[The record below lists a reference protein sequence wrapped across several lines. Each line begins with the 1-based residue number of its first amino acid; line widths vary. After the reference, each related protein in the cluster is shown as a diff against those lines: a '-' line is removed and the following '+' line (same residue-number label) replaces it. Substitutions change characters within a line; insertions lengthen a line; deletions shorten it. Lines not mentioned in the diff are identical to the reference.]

1 MYVTVVQ
8 LVAAIVLLIWA
19 VRMVRTA
26 VERSYSTQLRR
37 VLAFA
42 SSSKLAAATSGT
54 AMAIALQ
61 SSTAAALLAIGF
73 AGSGLMTAST
83 GIAVQLGAAFGSAL
97 VASVL
102 SLDLSWLTPLLILA
116 GGGLFLKGT
125 SRQTRQLGRLILGLA
140 FTLISLQ
147 MMSEATAAWRD
158 SPVLEMA
165 VRYLRSDL
173 ITAFLLAALLGWAI
187 HSSVAAILLIASFS
201 AHGLIPVEM
210 GAALVLGVNTGGA
223 LITVILTRAMDVR
236 ARRIALGNLLFQVIV
251 AVVLLLVLQFLR
263 PPLGWVESLPG
274 SDVIAFHVAFNLF
287 RVAVCLPFT
296 GQMANL
302 TERLLKPAPSET
314 MDVARLRQPALIQEA
329 KANPDIAL
337 ASATREL
344 LRMSEL
350 VEVMLQPVMDIYQSG
365 DKIAIKQIKELE
377 AEVNK
382 SNSDIKLYLASLD
395 WDSMDANQKRRGQ
408 ELTSFAINLEQAG
421 DIVAKQLLKLAE
433 QKCER
438 NVKFSDQGWQEL
450 TDLHGRVLGNMQ
462 LSLNVLVSEDRDSA
476 RQLIEEKDDIG
487 AFERESI
494 ARHLTRLRAGTPA
507 SRESSDL
514 HLETVHALK
523 RINSA
528 LSGIAYSILSE
539 SGDLLDSRL
548 SKAAGAP

>member
-1 MYVTVVQ
+1 MYLTVVH

-42 SSSKLAAATSGT
+42 SSNKLAAAASGAT
-54 AMAIALQ
+54 MAIALQ

-73 AGSGLMTAST
+73 AGSGLMTSAT
-83 GIAVQLGAAFGSAL
+83 GIAVQLGAALGSAL

-102 SLDLSWLTPLLILA
+102 SLDLSWLIPVLVIA
-116 GGGLFLKGT
+116 GGGLFLRGHARHTK
-125 SRQTRQLGRLILGLA
+125 QLGRLILGLA

-165 VRYLRSDL
+165 VHYLRSDL
-173 ITAFLLAALLGWAI
+173 ITAFLLAALFGWAI
-187 HSSVAAILLIASFS
+187 HSSVAAILLMASFS

-210 GAALVLGVNTGGA
+210 SAAVVLGVNTGGA
-223 LITVILTRAMDVR
+223 LITVLLTRAMDVR
-236 ARRIALGNLLFQVIV
+236 ARRIALGNFIFQVVV
-251 AVVLLLVLQFLR
+251 AVVLLLILQFIR
-263 PPLGWVESLPG
+263 PPLEFIHVLPG
-274 SDVIAFHVAFNLF
+274 SDVIAFHIAFNLF

-296 GQMANL
+296 DQMARL
-302 TERLLKPAPSET
+302 TENLLKPAQSET
-314 MDVARLRQPALIQEA
+314 MDVARLRQPALIREA

-365 DKIAIKQIKELE
+365 DKLAIKQIKELG

-382 SNSDIKLYLASLD
+382 SNSDIKLYLAGLD
-395 WDSMDANQKRRGQ
+395 WDAMDANQKRRGQ
-408 ELTSFAINLEQAG
+408 ELTNFAINLEQAG
-421 DIVAKQLLKLAE
+421 DIVAKQLIKLAE
-433 QKCER
+433 QKYGQ
-438 NVKFSDQGWQEL
+438 NIKFSDQGWQEL
-450 TDLHGRVLGNMQ
+450 TDLHARVLGNMQ
-462 LSLNVLVSEDRDSA
+462 LSLNVLVSQDRDSA
-476 RQLIEEKDDIG
+476 RQLIEEKDEIG

-494 ARHLTRLRAGTPA
+494 ARHLTRLRTGSAT
-507 SRESSDL
+507 SRESSDV

-528 LSGIAYSILSE
+528 FSGIAYSILSD

>member
-263 PPLGWVESLPG
+263 PPLGWVEALPG
-274 SDVIAFHVAFNLF
+274 SDVIVFHVAFNLF

>member
-1 MYVTVVQ
+1 MYLTVVH

-37 VLAFA
+37 VLNFA
-42 SSSKLAAATSGT
+42 SSSKLAAAGSGAT
-54 AMAIALQ
+54 MAIALQ

-73 AGSGLMTAST
+73 AGSGLMTSAT
-83 GIAVQLGAAFGSAL
+83 GIAVQLGAALGSAL
-97 VASVL
+97 VASIL
-102 SLDLSWLTPLLILA
+102 SMDLSWLTPLLVIL
-116 GGGLFLKGT
+116 GGLLFFKGNA
-125 SRQTRQLGRLILGLA
+125 RQTKQLGRLVMGLA

-158 SPVLEMA
+158 SPVLEMG
-165 VRYLRSDL
+165 VTYLRNDL

-187 HSSVAAILLIASFS
+187 HSSVAAVLLIASFS
-201 AHGLIPVEM
+201 THGLIPVEM
-210 GAALVLGVNTGGA
+210 AAALVLGVNTGGA
-223 LITVILTRAMDVR
+223 FITVLLTRAMDVR
-236 ARRIALGNLLFQVIV
+236 ARRIALGNMLFQVVV
-251 AVVLLLVLQFLR
+251 AVALLLVLQFTR
-263 PPLGWVESLPG
+263 PPLNWVTALPG
-274 SDVIAFHVAFNLF
+274 SDVIAFHVAFNLL

-296 GQMANL
+296 GQMARL
-302 TERLLKPAPSET
+302 TERLLKPAPNET
-314 MDVARLRQPALIQEA
+314 MDVARLRQPALIREA

-350 VEVMLQPVMDIYQSG
+350 VEVMLQPVMNIYQTG
-365 DKIAIKQIKELE
+365 DKVAIKQIKELE

-382 SNSDIKLYLASLD
+382 ANSDIKLYLASLD
-395 WDSMDANQKRRGQ
+395 WDGMDEGQKRRGQ
-408 ELTSFAINLEQAG
+408 ELTSFAINMEQAG

-438 NVKFSDQGWQEL
+438 NIKFSDQGWKEL
-450 TDLHGRVLGNMQ
+450 TDLHARVLDNLQ

-476 RQLIEEKDDIG
+476 RQLIEEKDEIG

-494 ARHLTRLRAGTPA
+494 ARHLTRLRSGTAA

>member
-1 MYVTVVQ
+1 MYLTVVH

-37 VLAFA
+37 VLNFA
-42 SSSKLAAATSGT
+42 SSSKLAAAGSGAT
-54 AMAIALQ
+54 MAIALQ

-73 AGSGLMTAST
+73 AGSGLMTSAT
-83 GIAVQLGAAFGSAL
+83 GIAVQLGAALGSAL
-97 VASVL
+97 VASIL
-102 SLDLSWLTPLLILA
+102 SMDLSWLTPLLVIL
-116 GGGLFLKGT
+116 GGLLFFKGNA
-125 SRQTRQLGRLILGLA
+125 RQTKQLGRLVMGLA

-158 SPVLEMA
+158 SPVLEMG
-165 VRYLRSDL
+165 VTYLRNDL

-187 HSSVAAILLIASFS
+187 HSSVAAVLLIASFS
-201 AHGLIPVEM
+201 THGLIPVEM
-210 GAALVLGVNTGGA
+210 AAALVLGVNTGGA
-223 LITVILTRAMDVR
+223 FITVILTRAMDVR
-236 ARRIALGNLLFQVIV
+236 ARRIALGNMLFQVVV
-251 AVVLLLVLQFLR
+251 AVALLLVLQFIR
-263 PPLGWVESLPG
+263 PPLNWVTTLPG
-274 SDVIAFHVAFNLF
+274 SDVIAFHVAFNLL

-296 GQMANL
+296 GQMARL
-302 TERLLKPAPSET
+302 TERLLKPAPNET
-314 MDVARLRQPALIQEA
+314 MDVARLRQPALIREA

-350 VEVMLQPVMDIYQSG
+350 VEVMLQPVMNIYQTG
-365 DKIAIKQIKELE
+365 DKVAIKQIKELE

-382 SNSDIKLYLASLD
+382 ANSDIKLYLASLD
-395 WDSMDANQKRRGQ
+395 WDGMDEGQKRRGQ
-408 ELTSFAINLEQAG
+408 ELTSFAINMEQAG

-438 NVKFSDQGWQEL
+438 NIKFSDQGWKEL
-450 TDLHGRVLGNMQ
+450 TDLHARVLDNLQ

-476 RQLIEEKDDIG
+476 RQLIEEKDEIG

-494 ARHLTRLRAGTPA
+494 ARHLTRLRSGTAA

>member
-1 MYVTVVQ
+1 MYLTVVH

-37 VLAFA
+37 VLSFA
-42 SSSKLAAATSGT
+42 SSSKLGAAASGA

-73 AGSGLMTAST
+73 AGSGLMTSAT
-83 GIAVQLGAAFGSAL
+83 GIAVQLGAALGSAL

-102 SLDLSWLTPLLILA
+102 SLDLSLLTPLLVIA
-116 GGGLFLKGT
+116 GGGLFLKGN
-125 SRQTRQLGRLILGLA
+125 SRQTKQLGRLIMGLA

-158 SPVLEMA
+158 SPVLEIG
-165 VRYLRSDL
+165 VRYLRNDL

-210 GAALVLGVNTGGA
+210 AAALVLGVNTGGA
-223 LITVILTRAMDVR
+223 FITVILTRAMDVR

-251 AVVLLLVLQFLR
+251 AGILLLVLQFLR
-263 PPLGWVESLPG
+263 PPLDWVEALPG
-274 SDVIAFHVAFNLF
+274 SAVIDFHIAFNLL

-296 GQMANL
+296 EHMARL
-302 TERLLKPAPSET
+302 TERLLQPAPSET
-314 MDVARLRQPALIQEA
+314 MDVARLRQPALIREA
-329 KANPDIAL
+329 RANPDIAL

-350 VEVMLQPVMDIYQSG
+350 VEVMLQPVMDIYQSC
-365 DKIAIKQIKELE
+365 DKVASKQIKELE
-377 AEVNK
+377 ADVNT

-395 WDSMDANQKRRGQ
+395 WDAMDEDQKRRGQ

-438 NVKFSDQGWQEL
+438 NIKFSDQGWKEL
-450 TDLHGRVLGNMQ
+450 TDLHARVLDNLQ
-462 LSLNVLVSEDRDSA
+462 LSLNVLVSQDRESA
-476 RQLIEEKDDIG
+476 RQLIEEKDEIG

-494 ARHLTRLRAGTPA
+494 ARHLTRLRSGTAA

-528 LSGIAYSILSE
+528 LSGIAYSILSD

>member
-1 MYVTVVQ
+1 MYLTVVH
-8 LVAAIVLLIWA
+8 LLAAIVLLIWA

-37 VLAFA
+37 VLTFA
-42 SSSKLAAATSGT
+42 SSSRVAAAASGT

-83 GIAVQLGAAFGSAL
+83 GIAVQLGAALGSAI

-102 SLDLSWLTPLLILA
+102 SLDLSWLTPLLII
-116 GGGLFLKGT
+116 GGGFLFLKGNG
-125 SRQTRQLGRLILGLA
+125 RQTKQLGRLILGLA
-140 FTLISLQ
+140 FTLVSLE
-147 MMSEATAAWRD
+147 MMSAATAAWRD
-158 SPVLEMA
+158 SPVLEMG
-165 VRYLRSDL
+165 VTYLRNDL

-201 AHGLIPVEM
+201 AHGLIPAEM
-210 GAALVLGVNTGGA
+210 AAALVLGVNTGGA
-223 LITVILTRAMDVR
+223 FITVILTRAMDVR
-236 ARRIALGNLLFQVIV
+236 ARRIALGNLLFQGIV
-251 AVVLLLVLQFLR
+251 AVALLLVLQFLR
-263 PPLGWVESLPG
+263 PPLDFVETLPG
-274 SDVIAFHVAFNLF
+274 NAVIIFHVAFNLF
-287 RVAVCLPFT
+287 RVVVCLPFT
-296 GQMANL
+296 GQMAGL
-302 TERLLKPAPSET
+302 TERLLKVAPSET
-314 MDVARLRQPALIQEA
+314 MDVARLRQPALIKEA

-350 VEVMLQPVMDIYQSG
+350 VEVMLQPVMNIYQTG
-365 DKIAIKQIKELE
+365 DKLAIRQIKDLE
-377 AEVNK
+377 ADVNK

-395 WDSMDANQKRRGQ
+395 WDSMDAEQRHRGQ

-421 DIVAKQLLKLAE
+421 DIVAKQLLKLAD

-438 NVKFSDQGWQEL
+438 NIRFSEQGWTEL
-450 TDLHGRVLGNMQ
+450 TELHARVLDNLQ
-462 LSLNVLVSEDRDSA
+462 LSLNVLVSQDRDSA
-476 RQLIEEKDDIG
+476 RHLIEEKDEIG

-494 ARHLTRLRAGTPA
+494 ARHLTRLRSGTAA

-528 LSGIAYSILSE
+528 LAGIAYSILSD

>member
-1 MYVTVVQ
+1 MYLTVVH

-42 SSSKLAAATSGT
+42 SSSKLAAASSGAT
-54 AMAIALQ
+54 MAIALQ

-73 AGSGLMTAST
+73 AGSGLMTAGT
-83 GIAVQLGAAFGSAL
+83 GIAVQLGAALGSAL
-97 VASVL
+97 VASIL
-102 SLDLSWLTPLLILA
+102 SLDLSWLTPLLIIA
-116 GGGLFLKGT
+116 GGGLFLKG
-125 SRQTRQLGRLILGLA
+125 SARQTKQLGRLILGLA

-158 SPVLEMA
+158 SPILAMGVG
-165 VRYLRSDL
+165 YLRNDL

-210 GAALVLGVNTGGA
+210 SAALVLGVNTGGA
-223 LITVILTRAMDVR
+223 VITVILTRAMDVR
-236 ARRIALGNLLFQVIV
+236 ARRIALGNLVFQVLV
-251 AVVLLLVLQFLR
+251 AVALLLVLQFVR
-263 PPLGWVESLPG
+263 PPLEFMEALPG
-274 SDVIAFHVAFNLF
+274 SDVIVFHVAFNLF
-287 RVAVCLPFT
+287 RVAVCLPFVS
-296 GQMANL
+296 QMARF
-302 TERLLKPAPSET
+302 TERLLKPAPSDT
-314 MDVARLRQPALIQEA
+314 MDVARLRQPALIREA
-329 KANPDIAL
+329 KANPDTAL

-350 VEVMLQPVMDIYQSG
+350 VEVMLQPVMDIYQTG
-365 DKIAIKQIKELE
+365 DKVAIKQIKELE

-395 WDSMDANQKRRGQ
+395 WDSMDRDQKRRGQ
-408 ELTSFAINLEQAG
+408 ELTSFAINVEQAG

-438 NVKFSDQGWQEL
+438 NIKFSDQGWQEL
-450 TDLHGRVLGNMQ
+450 TDLHARVLGNMQ

-476 RQLIEEKDDIG
+476 RQLIEEKDEIG

-494 ARHLTRLRAGTPA
+494 ARHLTRLRAGTAA

-528 LSGIAYSILSE
+528 LSGIAYSILSD

>member
-1 MYVTVVQ
+1 MYLTVVH

-37 VLAFA
+37 VLNFA
-42 SSSKLAAATSGT
+42 SSSKLAAAASGAT
-54 AMAIALQ
+54 MAIALQ

-73 AGSGLMTAST
+73 AGSGLMTSAT
-83 GIAVQLGAAFGSAL
+83 GIAVQLGAALGSAL
-97 VASVL
+97 VASIL
-102 SLDLSWLTPLLILA
+102 SMDLSWLTPLLVIL
-116 GGGLFLKGT
+116 GGLLFFKGNA
-125 SRQTRQLGRLILGLA
+125 RQTKQLGRLVMGLA

-158 SPVLEMA
+158 SPVLEMG
-165 VRYLRSDL
+165 VTYLRNDL

-187 HSSVAAILLIASFS
+187 HSSVAAVLLIASFS
-201 AHGLIPVEM
+201 THGLIPVEM
-210 GAALVLGVNTGGA
+210 AAALVLGVNTGGA
-223 LITVILTRAMDVR
+223 FITVILTRAMDVR
-236 ARRIALGNLLFQVIV
+236 ARRIALGNMLFQVVV
-251 AVVLLLVLQFLR
+251 AVALLLVLQFIR
-263 PPLGWVESLPG
+263 PPLNWVTALPG
-274 SDVIAFHVAFNLF
+274 SDVIAFHVAFNLL

-296 GQMANL
+296 GQMARL
-302 TERLLKPAPSET
+302 TERLLKPAPNET
-314 MDVARLRQPALIQEA
+314 MDVARLRQPALIREA

-350 VEVMLQPVMDIYQSG
+350 VEVMLQPVMNIYQTG
-365 DKIAIKQIKELE
+365 DKVAIKQIKELE

-382 SNSDIKLYLASLD
+382 ANSDIKLYLASLD
-395 WDSMDANQKRRGQ
+395 WDGMDEGQKRRGQ
-408 ELTSFAINLEQAG
+408 ELTSFAINMEQAG

-438 NVKFSDQGWQEL
+438 NIKFSDQGWKEL
-450 TDLHGRVLGNMQ
+450 TDLHARVLDNLQ

-476 RQLIEEKDDIG
+476 RQLIEEKDEIG

-494 ARHLTRLRAGTPA
+494 ARHLTRLRSGTAA

>member
-1 MYVTVVQ
+1 MYLTVVH

-37 VLAFA
+37 VLNFA
-42 SSSKLAAATSGT
+42 SSSKLAAAASGAT
-54 AMAIALQ
+54 MAIALQ

-73 AGSGLMTAST
+73 AGSGLMTSAT
-83 GIAVQLGAAFGSAL
+83 GIAVQLGAALGSAL
-97 VASVL
+97 VASIL
-102 SLDLSWLTPLLILA
+102 SMDLSWLTPLLVIL
-116 GGGLFLKGT
+116 GGLLFFKGNA
-125 SRQTRQLGRLILGLA
+125 RQTKQLGRLVMGLA

-158 SPVLEMA
+158 SPVLEMG
-165 VRYLRSDL
+165 VTYLRNDL

-187 HSSVAAILLIASFS
+187 HSSVAAVLLIASFS
-201 AHGLIPVEM
+201 THGLIPVEM
-210 GAALVLGVNTGGA
+210 AAALVLGVNTGGA
-223 LITVILTRAMDVR
+223 FITVLLTRAMDVR
-236 ARRIALGNLLFQVIV
+236 ARRIALGNMLFQVVV
-251 AVVLLLVLQFLR
+251 AVALLLVLQFIR
-263 PPLGWVESLPG
+263 PPLNWVTALPG
-274 SDVIAFHVAFNLF
+274 SDVIAFHVAFNLL

-296 GQMANL
+296 GQMARL
-302 TERLLKPAPSET
+302 TERLLKPAPNET
-314 MDVARLRQPALIQEA
+314 MDVARLRQPALIREA

-350 VEVMLQPVMDIYQSG
+350 VEVMLQPVMNIYQTG
-365 DKIAIKQIKELE
+365 DKVAIKQIKELE

-382 SNSDIKLYLASLD
+382 ANSDIKLYLASLD
-395 WDSMDANQKRRGQ
+395 WDGMDEGQKRRGQ
-408 ELTSFAINLEQAG
+408 ELTSFAINMEQAG

-438 NVKFSDQGWQEL
+438 NIKFSDQGWKEL
-450 TDLHGRVLGNMQ
+450 TDLHARVLDNLQ

-476 RQLIEEKDDIG
+476 RQLIEEKDEIG

-494 ARHLTRLRAGTPA
+494 ARHLTRLRSGTAA

>member
-1 MYVTVVQ
+1 MYLTVVH

-37 VLAFA
+37 VLNFA
-42 SSSKLAAATSGT
+42 SSSKLAAAGSGAT
-54 AMAIALQ
+54 MAIALQ

-73 AGSGLMTAST
+73 AGSGLMTSAT
-83 GIAVQLGAAFGSAL
+83 GIAVQLGAALGSAL
-97 VASVL
+97 VASIL
-102 SLDLSWLTPLLILA
+102 SMDLSWLTPLLVIL
-116 GGGLFLKGT
+116 GGLLFFKGNA
-125 SRQTRQLGRLILGLA
+125 RQTKQLGRLVMGLA

-158 SPVLEMA
+158 SPVLEMG
-165 VRYLRSDL
+165 VTYLRNDL

-187 HSSVAAILLIASFS
+187 HSSVAAVLLIASFS
-201 AHGLIPVEM
+201 THGLIPVEM
-210 GAALVLGVNTGGA
+210 AAALVLGVNTGGA
-223 LITVILTRAMDVR
+223 FITVILTRAMDVR
-236 ARRIALGNLLFQVIV
+236 ARRIALGNMLFQVVV
-251 AVVLLLVLQFLR
+251 AVALLLVLQFIR
-263 PPLGWVESLPG
+263 PPLNWVTALPG
-274 SDVIAFHVAFNLF
+274 SDVIAFHVAFNLL

-296 GQMANL
+296 GQMARL
-302 TERLLKPAPSET
+302 TERLLKPAPNET
-314 MDVARLRQPALIQEA
+314 MDVARLRQPALIREA

-350 VEVMLQPVMDIYQSG
+350 VEVMLQPVMNIYQTG
-365 DKIAIKQIKELE
+365 DKVAIKQIKELE

-382 SNSDIKLYLASLD
+382 ANSDIKLYLASLD
-395 WDSMDANQKRRGQ
+395 WDGMDEGQKRRGQ
-408 ELTSFAINLEQAG
+408 ELTSFAINMEQAG

-438 NVKFSDQGWQEL
+438 NIKFSDQGWKEL
-450 TDLHGRVLGNMQ
+450 TDLHARVLDNLQ

-476 RQLIEEKDDIG
+476 RQLIEEKDEIG

-494 ARHLTRLRAGTPA
+494 ARHLTRLRSGTAA

>member
-1 MYVTVVQ
+1 MYLTVVH

-37 VLAFA
+37 VLNFA
-42 SSSKLAAATSGT
+42 SSSKLAAAVSGAT
-54 AMAIALQ
+54 MAIALQ

-73 AGSGLMTAST
+73 AGSGLMTSAT
-83 GIAVQLGAAFGSAL
+83 GIAVQLGAALGSAL
-97 VASVL
+97 VASIL
-102 SLDLSWLTPLLILA
+102 SMDLSWLTPLLVIL
-116 GGGLFLKGT
+116 GGLLFFKGNA
-125 SRQTRQLGRLILGLA
+125 RQTKQLGRLVMGLA

-158 SPVLEMA
+158 SPVLEMG
-165 VRYLRSDL
+165 VTYLRNDL

-187 HSSVAAILLIASFS
+187 HSSVAAVLLIASFS
-201 AHGLIPVEM
+201 THGLIPVEM
-210 GAALVLGVNTGGA
+210 AAALVLGVNTGGA
-223 LITVILTRAMDVR
+223 FITVLLTRAMDVR
-236 ARRIALGNLLFQVIV
+236 ARRIALGNMLFQVVV
-251 AVVLLLVLQFLR
+251 AVALLLVLQFIR
-263 PPLGWVESLPG
+263 PPLNWVTALPG
-274 SDVIAFHVAFNLF
+274 SDVIAFHVAFNLL

-296 GQMANL
+296 GQMARL
-302 TERLLKPAPSET
+302 TERLLKPAPNET
-314 MDVARLRQPALIQEA
+314 MDVARLRQPALIREA

-350 VEVMLQPVMDIYQSG
+350 VEVMLQPVMNIYQTG
-365 DKIAIKQIKELE
+365 DKVAIKQIKELE

-382 SNSDIKLYLASLD
+382 ANSDIKLYLASLD
-395 WDSMDANQKRRGQ
+395 WDGMDEGQKRRGQ
-408 ELTSFAINLEQAG
+408 ELTSFAINMEQAG

-438 NVKFSDQGWQEL
+438 NIKFSDQGWKEL
-450 TDLHGRVLGNMQ
+450 TDLHARVLDNLQ

-476 RQLIEEKDDIG
+476 RQLIEEKDEIG

-494 ARHLTRLRAGTPA
+494 ARHLTRLRSGTAA

>member
-1 MYVTVVQ
+1 MYLTVVH

-37 VLAFA
+37 VLNFA
-42 SSSKLAAATSGT
+42 SSSKLAAAGSGAT
-54 AMAIALQ
+54 MAIALQ

-73 AGSGLMTAST
+73 AGSGLMTSAT
-83 GIAVQLGAAFGSAL
+83 GIAVQLGAALGSAL
-97 VASVL
+97 VASIL
-102 SLDLSWLTPLLILA
+102 SMDLSWLTPLLVIL
-116 GGGLFLKGT
+116 GGLLFFKGNA
-125 SRQTRQLGRLILGLA
+125 RQTKQLGRLVMGLA

-158 SPVLEMA
+158 SPVLEMG
-165 VRYLRSDL
+165 VTYLRNDL

-187 HSSVAAILLIASFS
+187 HSSVAAVLLIASFS
-201 AHGLIPVEM
+201 THGLIPVEM
-210 GAALVLGVNTGGA
+210 AAALVLGVNTGGA
-223 LITVILTRAMDVR
+223 FITVLLTRAMDVR
-236 ARRIALGNLLFQVIV
+236 ARRIALGNMLFQVVV
-251 AVVLLLVLQFLR
+251 AVALLLVLQFIR
-263 PPLGWVESLPG
+263 PPLNWVTTLPG
-274 SDVIAFHVAFNLF
+274 SDVIAFHVAFNLL

-296 GQMANL
+296 GQMARL
-302 TERLLKPAPSET
+302 TERLLKPAPNET
-314 MDVARLRQPALIQEA
+314 MDVARLRQPALIREA

-350 VEVMLQPVMDIYQSG
+350 VEVMLQPVMNIYQTG
-365 DKIAIKQIKELE
+365 DKVAIKQIKELE

-382 SNSDIKLYLASLD
+382 ANSDIKLYLASLD
-395 WDSMDANQKRRGQ
+395 WDGMDEGQKRRGQ
-408 ELTSFAINLEQAG
+408 ELTSFAINMEQAG

-438 NVKFSDQGWQEL
+438 NIKFSDQGWKEL
-450 TDLHGRVLGNMQ
+450 TDLHARVLDNLQ

-476 RQLIEEKDDIG
+476 RQLIEEKDEIG

-494 ARHLTRLRAGTPA
+494 ARHLTRLRSGTAA

>member
-1 MYVTVVQ
+1 MYLTVVH

-37 VLAFA
+37 VLNFA
-42 SSSKLAAATSGT
+42 SSSKLAAAGSGAT
-54 AMAIALQ
+54 MAIALQ

-73 AGSGLMTAST
+73 AGSGLMTSAT
-83 GIAVQLGAAFGSAL
+83 GIAVQLGAALGSAL
-97 VASVL
+97 VASIL
-102 SLDLSWLTPLLILA
+102 SMDLSWLTPLLVIL
-116 GGGLFLKGT
+116 GGLLFFKGNA
-125 SRQTRQLGRLILGLA
+125 RQTKQLGRLVMGLA

-158 SPVLEMA
+158 SPVLEMG
-165 VRYLRSDL
+165 VTYLRNDL

-187 HSSVAAILLIASFS
+187 HSSVAAVLLIASFS
-201 AHGLIPVEM
+201 THGLIPVEM
-210 GAALVLGVNTGGA
+210 AAALVLGVNTGGA
-223 LITVILTRAMDVR
+223 FITVLLTRAMDVR
-236 ARRIALGNLLFQVIV
+236 ARRIALGNMLFQVVV
-251 AVVLLLVLQFLR
+251 AVALLLVLQFIR
-263 PPLGWVESLPG
+263 PPLNWVTALPG
-274 SDVIAFHVAFNLF
+274 SDVIAFHVAFNLL

-296 GQMANL
+296 GQMARL
-302 TERLLKPAPSET
+302 TERLLKPAPNET
-314 MDVARLRQPALIQEA
+314 MDVARLRQPALIREA

-350 VEVMLQPVMDIYQSG
+350 VEVMLQPVMNIYQTG
-365 DKIAIKQIKELE
+365 DKVAIKQIKELE

-382 SNSDIKLYLASLD
+382 ANSDIKLYLASLD
-395 WDSMDANQKRRGQ
+395 WDGMDEGQKRRGQ
-408 ELTSFAINLEQAG
+408 ELTSFAINMEQAG

-438 NVKFSDQGWQEL
+438 NIKFSDQGWKEL
-450 TDLHGRVLGNMQ
+450 TDLHARVLDNLQ

-476 RQLIEEKDDIG
+476 RQLIEEKDEIG

-494 ARHLTRLRAGTPA
+494 ARHLTRLRSGTAA